1 MNVWNVRFSAQR
13 YLVVKKTT
21 LHSNIVEECS
31 TQIDHIIPH
40 LQEFT
45 RCHYICSTV
54 MQHYVVH
61 ASRVTCWHFSMYIFC
76 FCYLNVVVN
85 HFFSLNNILGAQCT
99 RMYKIYYCIC
109 LRIYLPSHP
118 ILFTLSM
125 RYGISLSH
133 STVFYTPFIV

>member
-21 LHSNIVEECS
+21 LRSNIVEECS
-31 TQIDHIIPH
+31 TQI
-40 LQEFT
+40 
-45 RCHYICSTV
+45 YICSTV